1 MPVGELLPTKRLP
14 SAGDRSPGDPAV
26 RAKLPPEVEWLAQW
40 LDTVFRIPGVGI
52 RFGLDAILGLVP
64 GIGDVTTSVASLYI
78 LSAAH
83 RQNVPRITLTRM
95 ALNIL
100 LETIVGAIPLVG
112 DLFDVCWKSNQRN
125 VELLRRHLAAPP
137 AAAARLQKSDR
148 WFVLLLIVA
157 LPGAAL
163 QGLGSR
169 TVSEWASKSD
179 APGELSSIEQ
189 WTR

>member
-1 MPVGELLPTKRLP
+1 MPASELIPATPQLL
-14 SAGDRSPGDPAV
+14 SVDDRSAADPPT
-26 RAKLPPEVEWLAQW
+26 RARLPPELEWLALW

-78 LSAAH
+78 LNAAH

-95 ALNIL
+95 SLNIL

-112 DLFDVCWKSNQRN
+112 DLFDVYWKSNQRN

-137 AAAARLQKSDR
+137 AAAARLQRSDR

-157 LPGAAL
+157 LIALMIGAAIAAYWIL
-163 QGLGSR
+163 GLILTAIR
-169 TVSEWASKSD
+169 RATA
-179 APGELSSIEQ
+179 
-189 WTR
+189 

>member
-1 MPVGELLPTKRLP
+1 MPTSELLPSRPQLPQLP
-14 SAGDRSPGDPAV
+14 SAGDRAPADPPT
-26 RAKLPPEVEWLAQW
+26 RATLPPELKWLAQW
-40 LDTVFRIPGVGI
+40 LDSVFRIPGVGI
-52 RFGLDAILGLVP
+52 RFGLDAILGLIP

-112 DLFDVCWKSNQRN
+112 DLFDVYWKSNQRN

-137 AAAARLQKSDR
+137 DAAARLQRSDR

-157 LPGAAL
+157 LIALMIGAAVAAYWI
-163 QGLGSR
+163 LGSILTAIR
-169 TVSEWASKSD
+169 RA
-179 APGELSSIEQ
+179 AA
-189 WTR
+189 